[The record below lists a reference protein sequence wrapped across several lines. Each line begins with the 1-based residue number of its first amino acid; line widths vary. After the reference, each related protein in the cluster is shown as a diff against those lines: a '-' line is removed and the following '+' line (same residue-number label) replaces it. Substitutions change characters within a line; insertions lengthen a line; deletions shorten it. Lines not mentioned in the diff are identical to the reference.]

1 MKQKKNKKNNSNS
14 EKERRDGQLTH
25 FTLLFSLLFSLGR
38 FCCCLLCCC
47 YSSCC
52 CLSCYWACCKL
63 SWAWALAL
71 FVSRRRSKVER
82 IFGYRIRQS
91 AMLQVS
97 AKLSMQKRQHSN
109 EKEKEKEKERGR
121 RDRESVIRG
130 MRVQRMQ
137 PRSQFYRI
145 LTKSTNWSN
154 KRIWNDK

>member
-1 MKQKKNKKNNSNS
+1 MEKEKQQRNMKQKKNKKNNSNS

-25 FTLLFSLLFSLGR
+25 FTLLFSQLFSLGR

-97 AKLSMQKRQHSN
+97 AKWSMQKRQHSN
-109 EKEKEKEKERGR
+109 EKEKEKERGR
-121 RDRESVIRG
+121 RDIERECN
-130 MRVQRMQ
+130 QRNAGTANAA
-137 PRSQFYRI
+137 SIAI
-145 LTKSTNWSN
+145 LSYF
-154 KRIWNDK
+154 D